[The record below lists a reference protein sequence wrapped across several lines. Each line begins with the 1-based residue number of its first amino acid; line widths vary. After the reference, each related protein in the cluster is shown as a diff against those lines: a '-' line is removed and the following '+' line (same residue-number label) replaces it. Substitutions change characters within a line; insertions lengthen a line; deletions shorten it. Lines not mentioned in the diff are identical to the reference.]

1 MVAHVLR
8 LRLAEVASAFRLRPV
23 SATLAFLAV
32 VALTYGLVFGVL
44 MLRDAPGDTARTAL
58 VVFGSV
64 LAAGFFLAPFVST
77 RSDPVDPVGVSTLP
91 LSPLALAGASTLA
104 GLVGVPGLALIAIDA
119 AAAVVGTQLGTP
131 AWVAGIGGALH
142 VVSCVLLARAGFA
155 ASDRIRAGGRTRE
168 GTTLAAIIAVAIV
181 VPAVIFA
188 VSTSWQDG
196 TPWFA
201 AWLVTVLGFTPLG
214 AGASVV
220 TAGAAFVASLLIA
233 GAWALALFGAW
244 WGVCAHAFRSLPL
257 VDTHR
262 EAGLGWLGILPSGA
276 TGAIAARSI
285 IYWASDARYL
295 SNLVVVP
302 VAGLAPVVPLLVAG
316 VDPTI
321 VALIPLPIIAAF
333 LGWIA
338 HNDLAYDSEA
348 VWLHFVSS
356 VRGLADRAGRL
367 VPAAIISVPLL
378 SATVALTAS
387 FAGAWEH
394 LESLVGVALALT
406 LSGFGLSSVF
416 SVTSPYAVARPGDS
430 PFRQPQRAGGRGV
443 IAPGFV
449 LIATLAIGA
458 PTMLAAFDAIAGGA
472 DRDREALLLGAGTG
486 VGVLL
491 LGLVL
496 GAVIF
501 EKRGH
506 RLIDVGRAA

>member
-1 MVAHVLR
+1 MVAHLLR
-8 LRLAEVASAFRLRPV
+8 LRFAEITSAFRLRPV
-23 SATLAFLAV
+23 SSTLSLIAV
-32 VALTYGLVFGVL
+32 AAVAAALVLGVL
-44 MLRDAPGDTARTAL
+44 TLGDVPGDTARTAL

-64 LAAGFFLAPFVST
+64 LAGGFFLAPFVST
-77 RSDPVDPVGVSTLP
+77 RSDPLDPVGVQTLP
-91 LSPLALAGASTLA
+91 LSPVSLAASSTLA
-104 GLVGVPGLALIAIDA
+104 SLVSVPALALIAIDA
-119 AAAVVGTQLGTP
+119 AAAVVGAGLGTP
-131 AWVAGIGGALH
+131 AWIAVVGAALH
-142 VVSCVLLARAGFA
+142 VVSCSLLARAGFA

-168 GTTLAAIIAVAIV
+168 GAILTAIIATAIV

-201 AWLVTVLGFTPLG
+201 AWLVKVLGFTPFG
-214 AGASVV
+214 AGASLVA
-220 TAGAAFVASLLIA
+220 AGASFAFPLLVAA
-233 GAWALALFGAW
+233 AWAALLFGGW

-262 EAGLGWLGILPSGA
+262 EAGLGWLGIFPSGA

-285 IYWASDARYL
+285 IYWVSDARYL

-302 VAGLAPVVPLLVAG
+302 VAGLAPVIPLLVAG
-316 VDPTI
+316 VDPQI
-321 VALIPLPIIAAF
+321 VALLPLPIIAAF

-458 PTMLAAFDAIAGGA
+458 PTMLAAFDAIARGA

-486 VGVLL
+486 AGVLL
-491 LGLVL
+491 LGLVI